1 MINAT
6 ISEVSDDRLKDFL
19 KIALRSAN
27 LLDFLIKDILDFSQ
41 MSYKQLRL
49 NIEEFDIKGVIQ
61 EVFSLM
67 KFQSR
72 TRPITLELESLIPV
86 GLCCK
91 SDPNRL
97 KQILIN
103 LLGSFIS

>member
-6 ISEVSDDRLKDFL
+6 MGELREEKQKEYLKV
-19 KIALRSAN
+19 ALRSAN
-27 LLDFLIKDILDFSQ
+27 LLDFFIKDILDFSQ

-67 KFQSR
+67 KFQAR
-72 TRPITLELESLIPV
+72 ARPISLELESRIPDQ
-86 GLCCK
+86 LNCK

-103 LLGSFIS
+103 LIGI